1 MFDYSKLR
9 GRIREK
15 IGTENDFAK
24 AVGIGRTS
32 LSKKLNN
39 RVEFTQNEMK
49 EAAIVL
55 EIQDKDIPDY
65 FFCAKGLEN

>member
-15 IGTENDFAK
+15 VGTENDFAK
-24 AVGIGRTS
+24 EIGIGRTS

-49 EAAIVL
+49 DAAAVL
-55 EIQDKDIPDY
+55 EIEDRDIPDY
-65 FFCAKGLEN
+65 FFTRKV

>member
-15 IGTENDFAK
+15 VGNEEGFAT
-24 AVGIGRTS
+24 AIGIGRTS

-49 EAAIVL
+49 KAAVVL
-55 EIQDKDIPDY
+55 DINDGDIPEY
-65 FFCAKGLEN
+65 FFKPKV

>member
-15 IGTENDFAK
+15 IGKESEFAT
-24 AVGIGRTS
+24 AIGMGRTS

-49 EAAIVL
+49 DAAIVL
-55 EIQDKDIPDY
+55 EIDDKDIPDY
-65 FFCAKGLEN
+65 FFTLKV

>member
-15 IGTENDFAK
+15 IGNENEFAT
-24 AVGIGRTS
+24 AIGMGRTS

-49 EAAIVL
+49 NAAIVL
-55 EIQDKDIPDY
+55 EIDDRDIPDY
-65 FFCAKGLEN
+65 FFTPKV

>member
-15 IGTENDFAK
+15 IGNENEFA
-24 AVGIGRTS
+24 AAIGMGRTS

-39 RVEFTQNEMK
+39 RVEFTQNEIRN
-49 EAAIVL
+49 AVTVL
-55 EIQDKDIPDY
+55 EINDKDIPDY
-65 FFCAKGLEN
+65 FFTAKV